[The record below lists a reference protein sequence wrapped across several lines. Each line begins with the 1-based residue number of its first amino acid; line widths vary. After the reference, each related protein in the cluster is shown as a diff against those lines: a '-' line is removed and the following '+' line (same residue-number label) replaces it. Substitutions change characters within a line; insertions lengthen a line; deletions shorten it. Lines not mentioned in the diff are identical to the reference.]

1 MSGHHAIN
9 FYWLVRLRW
18 WAMFGQV
25 VVIVI
30 ARSVVG
36 LELPLFALSTL
47 VGVSVLINLIS
58 AAWARRGGR
67 VHPFAVPVLTGVDV
81 LLLTGLLYFTGG
93 PTNPFSSLYIVH
105 IALAA
110 VVLPP
115 LQTWGLVGLAL
126 GCFGALFLGHRPLEL
141 PGAAAGLFGIQGRLG
156 GSWASFLVAAVF
168 IVYFVQ
174 RVTGALGRREHE
186 LTRARELSVRSE
198 KLASLATLSAG
209 AAHELAT
216 PLSTIAVIA
225 KELERLLLKEGAP
238 EHAVEDARLIRK
250 QVQRCRNILSQ
261 MAADAGDASGERAR
275 PVSPEQL
282 LQIAQ
287 EGLPDPERIR
297 TRIGP
302 DVVTVQALL
311 PVRAISQALR
321 SLIKNALQASTTPVE
336 IEAHLDAGKAHWHIE
351 IRDHGI
357 GMAPEVL
364 ARAEDPFFTTKQPGA
379 GMGLGLFLTRAV
391 IERFGGQLELV
402 SVEGDGTTAR
412 VFLPLEFDAEPLHV
426 PHEAVAPPPVGEPLV
441 DGVG

>member
-9 FYWLVRLRW
+9 FFWLVRLRW
-18 WAMFGQV
+18 WAMLGQV
-25 VVIVI
+25 FVII
-30 ARSVVG
+30 LAHSVVR
-36 LELPLFALSTL
+36 LELPLLPLGVL
-47 VGVSVLINLIS
+47 VGFSVVINLVCGG
-58 AAWARRGGR
+58 WARRGGG
-67 VHPFAVPVLTGVDV
+67 VHPWAVPVLTAVDV

-93 PTNPFSSLYIVH
+93 PNNPFASLYVVH

-115 LQTWGLVGLAL
+115 LQTWTLVGLAL
-126 GCFGALFLGHRPLEL
+126 GCLGALFVGHRPLDI
-141 PGAAAGLFGIQGRLG
+141 PATGMFATNGHLG

-174 RVTGALGRREHE
+174 RVTGALSRREAE
-186 LTRARELSVRSE
+186 LARARELTVRSD

-216 PLSTIAVIA
+216 PLSTIAVVA
-225 KELERLLLKEGAP
+225 KELERLLIKEEAP

-282 LQIAQ
+282 LQIAK
-287 EGLPDPERIR
+287 EGLPEPERIR
-297 TRIGP
+297 VRIGP
-302 DVVTVQALL
+302 DVVSVQALL
-311 PVRAISQALR
+311 PVRAIAQALR
-321 SLIKNALQASTTPVE
+321 SLIKNALQASTEPVVL
-336 IEAHLDAGKAHWHIE
+336 EAHLDAGRAYWHIE
-351 IRDHGI
+351 IRDKGV

-364 ARAEDPFFTTKQPGA
+364 KRAEDPFFTTKQPGA

-391 IERFGGQLELV
+391 IERFGGQLDLE
-402 SVEGDGTTAR
+402 SKEGKGTVAR
-412 VFLPLEFDAEPLHV
+412 VLLPLEFDSEPLHV
-426 PHEAVAPPPVGEPLV
+426 PHEPLAPPVGEPLADTV
-441 DGVG
+441 